1 MPFLKNTLTQAMS
14 PIKIYE
20 VLGTGLPIVSV
31 DLEGCKDINNNLI
44 LYGNNINEIK
54 NQLIFAFENDNQ
66 DARNLRINFVKSFS
80 WDNRFKSFKRQI
92 DLI

>member
-1 MPFLKNTLTQAMS
+1 MS

-20 VLGTGLPIVSV
+20 VFGTGLPIVSV
-31 DLEGCKDINNNLI
+31 DLEGCKDINNKLI

-66 DARNLRINFVKSFS
+66 DSRNLRINFVKSFS

-92 DLI
+92 NLI